1 MSTGFYEETLSC
13 GGKLK
18 VKKESWEINYYFP
31 GPDLRHNG
39 VFVVVPEAHIESY
52 ISAFRDNWEDFEK
65 LKSSIPIGG
74 EFTKEGK
81 MGMMLRIG
89 KFAQGVCL
97 RSYHM
102 PINSKSY
109 LESVINSYN
118 YASKRAKAVQQFLA
132 SI

>member
-1 MSTGFYEETLSC
+1 M
-13 GGKLK
+13 
-18 VKKESWEINYYFP
+18 
-31 GPDLRHNG
+31 
-39 VFVVVPEAHIESY
+39 VPEAHIESY

-118 YASKRAKAVQQFLA
+118 YASKRAKTVQQFLA